1 MSSIGN
7 KFSPYTVPKTPLDNK
22 GMSQSF
28 RGECTPEQLEEFEKA
43 LHCVESNVA
52 KRGRNQRDWDARCVE
67 VDTAAVAHGT
77 FWGAAGGAAFAAGGT
92 RPGMPPQVVAGNVAI
107 GAVISA
113 AVGLGQTV
121 ADPDNVS
128 NVNPADYF
136 NENPLK

>member
-1 MSSIGN
+1 
-7 KFSPYTVPKTPLDNK
+7 
-22 GMSQSF
+22 
-28 RGECTPEQLEEFEKA
+28 
-43 LHCVESNVA
+43 
-52 KRGRNQRDWDARCVE
+52 
-67 VDTAAVAHGT
+67 
-77 FWGAAGGAAFAAGGT
+77 
-92 RPGMPPQVVAGNVAI
+92 MPPQVVAGNVAI